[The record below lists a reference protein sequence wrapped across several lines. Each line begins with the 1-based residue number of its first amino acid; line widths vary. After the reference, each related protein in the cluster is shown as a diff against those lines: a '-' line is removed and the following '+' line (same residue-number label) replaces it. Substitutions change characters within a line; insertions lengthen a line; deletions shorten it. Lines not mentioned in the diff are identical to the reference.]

1 MTERSV
7 SSRLALAA
15 PTRKT
20 RSAQDARAGTGPGA
34 RGRRSARDR
43 GIGRLAALGLWGLG
57 RLSGLS
63 PVMLGLACGVGAAA
77 AFSTPAAAQ
86 DYAAAGAHF
95 DAGQQAFAAG
105 RYKVAADE
113 FQAAYDI
120 TKDPALL
127 FNIGESQQRAGDAKK
142 ALVAYRAYVKEQ
154 PGAPD
159 RTEVEARIKAL
170 EEALAPPPPSGPSG
184 AAPPAQG
191 GTGTAPSGPP
201 TAPNGPPS
209 AQNGVPGAQNGVS
222 NAQNGVL
229 TPPNGVSNAQ
239 NGVSNAQNGVPN
251 AQNGVPN
258 AQNGVSNAQNGV
270 PSAQNGVPNAQNGV
284 PSPPNSATNAPAGAA
299 NPPTGATNTQ
309 SGTAP
314 APAAGSPAASAA
326 PASPEVQITP
336 PEPRPSR
343 LRTAAWIS
351 VASAVAVVT
360 AGAIVGLGAQNRA
373 DELRRRTTLLV
384 GDQPP
389 VYDDN
394 QRDAYETLQR
404 DGRAYNTAS
413 IALLSIAGVAA
424 VTGGAL
430 FIADYVQGKKQRA
443 ERAKVAVVPVLGTG
457 QALLTAG
464 GRF

>member
-7 SSRLALAA
+7 SSRLAPAA
-15 PTRKT
+15 PTMET
-20 RSAQDARAGTGPGA
+20 RTERHPRAGRAAGA
-34 RGRRSARDR
+34 RGCRTGLR
-43 GIGRLAALGLWGLG
+43 GTGLRAALGIFG
-57 RLSGLS
+57 LSGLAR
-63 PVMLGLACGVGAAA
+63 VTLGLGLGVGAAA
-77 AFSTPAAAQ
+77 VLSTPARAQ

-142 ALVAYRAYVKEQ
+142 ALAAYRAYVKEQ

-159 RTEVEARIKAL
+159 RAEVEARIKAL
-170 EEALAPPPPSGPSG
+170 EEALAPPPAPGPSA
-184 AAPPAQG
+184 AAPS
-191 GTGTAPSGPP
+191 APSGQPTSPP
-201 TAPNGPPS
+201 TAPNGPPT
-209 AQNGVPGAQNGVS
+209 APDGPPTAPNGVTTAPNGV
-222 NAQNGVL
+222 ATAPNGVATAPNGVATAPNGVATPQNVVT
-229 TPPNGVSNAQ
+229 TPPNGVTTPPK
-239 NGVSNAQNGVPN
+239 NGA
-251 AQNGVPN
+251 
-258 AQNGVSNAQNGV
+258 
-270 PSAQNGVPNAQNGV
+270 
-284 PSPPNSATNAPAGAA
+284 
-299 NPPTGATNTQ
+299 
-309 SGTAP
+309 AP
-314 APAAGSPAASAA
+314 APEGAGTAA
-326 PASPEVQITP
+326 PATPAAPAVQITP
-336 PEPRPSR
+336 PEPRPSG

-351 VASAVAVVT
+351 VAGAVAVVT

-404 DGRAYNTAS
+404 DGRAYSTAS

-443 ERAKVAVVPVLGTG
+443 EKARVAVVPVFGTG
-457 QALLTAG
+457 QAMLTAG